1 MFKLIAPL
9 SVIIALRF
17 FGLFVVL
24 PVISVYAWNLEGST
38 PQLVGFVIGGYAI
51 TQMIFQ
57 VPFGMLSD
65 KIGRKYAIVIGLIIF
80 IIGSLV
86 SATSTD
92 IYGLIIGRVL
102 QGAGAIG
109 AVATAMI
116 SDIVK
121 EEQRPKAMAMMGGSI
136 ALSFAAAMVIGP
148 TFGAW
153 AGINSLFYLTAI
165 LSVISI
171 YVLMTK
177 VANPPKII
185 HTYHNANKYEFL
197 KNKNL
202 IIMNITNFLQKGLM
216 TFAFLIIPIVL
227 TQKYNWAY
235 SDLWKIYVPAMIA
248 GIISMAPAA
257 IMAEKN
263 GKFKEVLII
272 GIVFFALAYFIIGGS
287 TDVLYFGAGVVV
299 FFMGFNMHEPIMQ
312 SLATK
317 YAKVH
322 QKGAILGVFNSFGY
336 FGTFLGGVAG
346 GTMYDMVGITSIS
359 YFIIVVCII
368 WVIIITLLP
377 NPTKT
382 KNVYIPLEQTT
393 SSKYNILDTTNGI
406 DEWYL
411 NDTEQIII
419 IKYKADITNEEEI
432 KSIIK

>member
-51 TQMIFQ
+51 TQMVFQ
-57 VPFGMLSD
+57 VPFGVLSD
-65 KIGRKYAIVIGLIIF
+65 KIGRKYAIVIGLVIF
-80 IIGSLV
+80 IIGSII
-86 SATSTD
+86 SAMSSD
-92 IYGLIIGRVL
+92 IYGLLLGRFL

-116 SDIVK
+116 SDLVR
-121 EEQRPKAMAMMGGSI
+121 EEQRPKAMAMMGGTI
-136 ALSFAAAMVIGP
+136 ALSFALAMVIGP
-148 TFGAW
+148 TLGAS

-165 LSVISI
+165 LAAISI
-171 YVLMTK
+171 YVLLAK
-177 VANPPKII
+177 VPNPPKIT
-185 HTYHNANKYEFL
+185 HTYHDANKYEFL
-197 KNKNL
+197 KNGKL

-227 TQKYNWAY
+227 TQTYGWEYA
-235 SDLWKIYVPAMIA
+235 DLWKIYIPAMVA
-248 GIISMAPAA
+248 GIISMGPAA
-257 IMAEKN
+257 IFAEKK
-263 GKFKEVLII
+263 GKFKEVLIV
-272 GIVFFALAYFIIGGS
+272 GIVFFALAYYIIGGS
-287 TDVLYFGAGVVV
+287 SDEFYFAVGVVV

-336 FGTFLGGVAG
+336 FGTFMGGVFG
-346 GTMYDMVGITSIS
+346 GMIYSPENIPMIAN
-359 YFIIVVCII
+359 
-368 WVIIITLLP
+368 VIIIVSICWIVLITMLP
-377 NPTKT
+377 NPLKT
-382 KNVYIPLEQTT
+382 KNTYIDLKDTDL
-393 SSKYNILDTTNGI
+393 SKHNSLDDESGVE
-406 DEWYL
+406 EWYI

-419 IKYKADITNEEEI
+419 IKYSDELTNEEKI